1 MPASVLIRVTAS
13 QRRCLRRVLSSTK
26 SRRTWSRATGLLML
40 AQGQSCLDVAR
51 VLGICE
57 DTVTN
62 WKRRWIRDGTASLQD
77 KPRSGRPMTVTPRYL
92 RLLAQAVERGPHS
105 YGYLFSVW
113 SAARLA
119 AHLKLKTGIPL
130 HINQLR
136 KHLKSLGFVYRRPK
150 HTLKGRQ
157 DPKEVRAAEKHLH
170 ALKKGL
176 FAQEPATNSGSRMKP
191 TSIFTLT

>member
-1 MPASVLIRVTAS
+1 MPAPVSIRVTGS
-13 QRRCLRRVLSSTK
+13 QQRCLRRVLASTK

-40 AQGQSCLDVAR
+40 AQGQSCLDVGR
-51 VLGICE
+51 VLGVCE

-62 WKRRWIRDGTASLQD
+62 WKRRWIRGGTASLQD
-77 KPRSGRPMTVTPRYL
+77 KPRSGRPLTVTPRYL

-113 SAARLA
+113 SSARLA

-136 KHLKSLGFVYRRPK
+136 KHLKNLGFVYRRPK

-157 DPKEVRAAEKHLH
+157 NPREVRAAEKHLH

-176 FAQEPATNSGSRMKP
+176 SVGILDLSSGSRMKP

>member
-1 MPASVLIRVTAS
+1 MPAPVSIRVTPS
-13 QRRCLRRVLSSTK
+13 QKRCLRRILASTK

-40 AQGQSCLDVAR
+40 SQAQSCLDVAK

-62 WKRRWIRDGTASLQD
+62 WKRRWIREGAASLQD
-77 KPRSGRPMTVTPRYL
+77 KPRSGRPLTVTPRYL
-92 RLLAQAVERGPHS
+92 RLLAEAVERGPHA

-113 SAARLA
+113 SAARLG

-130 HINQLR
+130 HANQLR
-136 KHLKSLGFVYRRPK
+136 KHLANLGFVYRRPK

-157 DPKEVRAAEKHLH
+157 NPREVRAAQKHIH

-176 FAQEPATNSGSRMKP
+176 SVGVLDSSSGSKMKP

>member
-1 MPASVLIRVTAS
+1 MPAPVSIRVTGS
-13 QRRCLRRVLSSTK
+13 QKRCLRRILASVE
-26 SRRTWSRATGLLML
+26 SRRVWSRATGLLML
-40 AQGQSCLDVAR
+40 AQGQSCLDVAK

-62 WKRRWIRDGTASLQD
+62 WKRRWIREGTASLED
-77 KPRSGRPMTVTPRYL
+77 KPRSGRPLTVTPRYL
-92 RLLAQAVERGPHS
+92 RLLSQAVERGPHA

-119 AHLKLKTGIPL
+119 AHMNLKTGIPL
-130 HINQLR
+130 RSNQLR
-136 KHLKSLGFVYRRPK
+136 KHLRNLGFVYRRPK
-150 HTLKGRQ
+150 HSLKGRQ
-157 DPKEVRAAEKHLH
+157 NPREVRAAEKHLH

-176 FAQEPATNSGSRMKP
+176 SAETPGSSSGSRTKP

>member
-1 MPASVLIRVTAS
+1 MPAPVSIRVSAS
-13 QRRCLRRVLSSTK
+13 QKRCLRRILASTE

-40 AQGQSCLDVAR
+40 SQGHSCLDVAK

-62 WKRRWIRDGTASLQD
+62 WKRRWIREGAASLQD
-77 KPRSGRPMTVTPRYL
+77 KPRSGRPLTVTPRYL
-92 RLLAQAVERGPHS
+92 RLLAQAVERGPHA

-113 SAARLA
+113 SAARLG

-130 HINQLR
+130 HANQLR
-136 KHLKSLGFVYRRPK
+136 KHLANLGFVYRRPK

-157 DPKEVRAAEKHLH
+157 NPREVRAAKKHLH

-176 FAQEPATNSGSRMKP
+176 SVGVLDSSSGSKMKP